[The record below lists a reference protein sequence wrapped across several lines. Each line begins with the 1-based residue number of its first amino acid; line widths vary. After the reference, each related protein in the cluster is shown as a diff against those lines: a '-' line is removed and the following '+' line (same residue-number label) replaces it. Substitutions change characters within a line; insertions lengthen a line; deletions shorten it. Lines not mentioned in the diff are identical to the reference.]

1 MGGAPVAAAS
11 SSSATRSS
19 SASRPLSISRHRSS
33 SRATVSAA
41 RMFACSRRVCGA
53 VAAAWLAA
61 LAAAHTCRGVR
72 VDGAWPRRPHP
83 AALGG
88 ARAAWS
94 AGLRSSLVGGVAR
107 AGQAAQ
113 RSASALGSPDIGTAE
128 RRRIY
133 WWGRDSGAPLPGAPN
148 VGSRVPA
155 KPLRFELWGARE
167 FLSLLPIRVLTS

>member
-1 MGGAPVAAAS
+1 MC
-11 SSSATRSS
+11 SS
-19 SASRPLSISRHRSS
+19 SASRPLSINRHRSS

-41 RMFACSRRVCGA
+41 RMFACSRQVCGA
-53 VAAAWLAA
+53 IAAAWLAA
-61 LAAAHTCRGVR
+61 LAVAHACRGVG
-72 VDGAWPRRPHP
+72 VDDAWPRRPRP

-94 AGLRSSLVGGVAR
+94 AGLRSSWAGGAAR

-113 RSASALGSPDIGTAE
+113 RSESALGSPDIGTTE
-128 RRRIY
+128 RRRID
-133 WWGRDSGAPLPGAPN
+133 WRGRGSGAPLPRAPN

-167 FLSLLPIRVLTS
+167 VLSLLPIHALAR